1 MDKTNKDTLVNN
13 VMKIDN
19 LLGILKES
27 YEKLEVVQHG
37 LNNYLEKKRLLF
49 PRFFFL
55 ANEDLLS
62 ILKETRDPKRV
73 KPHLKKCFEAIKSL
87 EFDEENKISAMISIE
102 GEKVDFLR
110 IVDPNAAEGAVE
122 RWLIEVEECM
132 IKSNRDAILKALT
145 DYPKKERKDWVQLH
159 KGQAVLCVAMA
170 YWTTGAEE
178 KMIS

>member
-1 MDKTNKDTLVNN
+1 M
-13 VMKIDN
+13 
-19 LLGILKES
+19 
-27 YEKLEVVQHG
+27 
-37 LNNYLEKKRLLF
+37 EKKRLLF

-87 EFDEENKISAMISIE
+87 EFDEENKISAMISVE

-132 IKSNRDAILKALT
+132 IKSTRDSILKALT
-145 DYPKKERKDWVQLH
+145 DYPKKERKDWV
-159 KGQAVLCVAMA
+159 
-170 YWTTGAEE
+170 
-178 KMIS
+178 